1 MISITTLLTILSTAS
16 GSVTSAIRAVLRP
29 IGRFFDII
37 LAPVDRAFD
46 PVASAFNRTLGK
58 YLGTVTGLQF
68 AFLLLTIVLLLT
80 GGFWGRSI
88 ILFEPGEGIIARSIL
103 RPLAFASV
111 WAVFAMGW
119 DVQSGY
125 TGYISFGHSVLSGGA
140 AYTTAVLF
148 SQYGA
153 QPFYITAPVSVLV
166 AVVIGL
172 LIALPSLRLEGP
184 YFSLVTFAAV
194 LLFYQATL
202 AFDFLGGSAGIRIE
216 RIISPAEPIARYYVL
231 LIPMLV
237 IALGL
242 TIITRSNHGLVF
254 TAIRENEDAVSAAG
268 LNPTKFKIWS
278 FLISAIVMGIGGVML
293 AAAFSNIEPGAFVVV
308 DRSIEMIAMAVLG
321 GMASIL
327 GAMGGAF
334 VFYILRDVILD
345 LFTDSTSLKFT
356 ILFLTI
362 ILILVIARD
371 GLFRKL
377 WRRLGN
383 IGDEDR
389 GGES

>member
-1 MISITTLLTILSTAS
+1 MISIMSLLTLLSTAS
-16 GSVTSAIRAVLRP
+16 GRATTAIRTVLRP
-29 IGRFFDII
+29 IGRFFDLI
-37 LAPVDRAFD
+37 LAPIDRAFE
-46 PVASAFNRTLGK
+46 PVADGFNRTLGK

-68 AFLLLTIVLLLT
+68 AFLLLTVLLLLT
-80 GGFWGRSI
+80 GGFWGQSI
-88 ILFEPGEGIIARSIL
+88 ILFEPGEGIIARPIL
-103 RPLAFASV
+103 RALAFASV

-148 SQYGA
+148 SQYGIES
-153 QPFYITAPVSVLV
+153 FFLTAIASVFV
-166 AVVIGL
+166 AVVIGMI
-172 LIALPSLRLEGP
+172 IALPSLRLEGP

-202 AFDFLGGSAGIRIE
+202 AFDFLGGSAGIRIQ
-216 RIISPAEPIARYYVL
+216 RIISPADPVARYYAMAL
-231 LIPMLV
+231 PMLV
-237 IALGL
+237 VALGL
-242 TIITRSNHGLVF
+242 TVLTRSNHGLIL

-293 AAAFSNIEPGAFVVV
+293 AAVFSNIEPGAFVVV

-345 LFTDSTSLKFT
+345 LFTDSTPLKYT

-362 ILILVIARD
+362 IFILVTARD

-377 WRRLGN
+377 WRRLGSVRDG
-383 IGDEDR
+383 GD
-389 GGES
+389 GS